1 MYIGENFSVSLNQ
14 FFKLNKLVQD
24 PVEGGVVHTSFD
36 SFRKWERM
44 NLSDSAKKLRDV
56 PNAGGNSVV
65 SEVLSFELLRT
76 CFKASLLKTEMEVEY
91 FPEGGSITDYTCK
104 MFDTTLGVSVTRAMK
119 YGGDF
124 TEEDADRLLMKKL
137 NGVVQ
142 STANSMEKWSKQI
155 LHVWATSTHVANT
168 ITKVFDRIPE
178 KVKTNTVV
186 LITTAAN
193 APEVFDN
200 PKKDKRPRSG

>member
-200 PKKDKRPRSG
+200 PKKDKRPRNG

>member
-1 MYIGENFSVSLNQ
+1 MYIGENFSVSVNQ

-24 PVEGGVVHTSFD
+24 PIEGGVVHTSFD

-186 LITTAAN
+186 LITTAVN

>member
-1 MYIGENFSVSLNQ
+1 MYIGENFSVSVNQ

-24 PVEGGVVHTSFD
+24 PIEGGVVHTSFD

>member
-1 MYIGENFSVSLNQ
+1 MYIGENFSVSVNQ

-24 PVEGGVVHTSFD
+24 PIEGGVVHTSFD

-200 PKKDKRPRSG
+200 PKKDKRPRNG

>member
-1 MYIGENFSVSLNQ
+1 MYIGENFSVSVNQ

-200 PKKDKRPRSG
+200 PKKDKRPRNG